1 MTAALPADR
10 SSASMIL
17 FHGTEE
23 PSTDERT
30 EAIQLQAA

>member
-1 MTAALPADR
+1 MTAAPPADR
-10 SSASMIL
+10 SSVSMIL